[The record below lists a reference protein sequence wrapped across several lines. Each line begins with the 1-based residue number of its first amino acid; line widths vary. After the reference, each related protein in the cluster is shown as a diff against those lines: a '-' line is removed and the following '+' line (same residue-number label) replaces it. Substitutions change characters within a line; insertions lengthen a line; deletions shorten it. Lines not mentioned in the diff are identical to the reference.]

1 MLHSFIA
8 GAVFVALV
16 LIPCVIASFSH
27 PDRNDLTP
35 NRDLARHDIAI

>member
-1 MLHSFIA
+1 MLESFIA

-16 LIPCVIASFSH
+16 LTPCVVASFSH
-27 PDRNDLTP
+27 PDRDNLTQ

>member
-16 LIPCVIASFSH
+16 LTPYLVATFSH
-27 PDRNDLTP
+27 PDHENLTR